1 MRKEHDLES
10 WVMYADL
17 IKAFDS
23 IHHELLFRILEK
35 SGIPLSLIKVITKLY
50 HKFKIEICVGK
61 SKAEIDY
68 AVGVKQG
75 DNLAPILFIIVI
87 QFLAE
92 LLEKKWSQHGIKRAE
107 FCQSSNL
114 YNKGGSL
121 IRHSSN
127 HSYLTKD
134 SLSLILYVDDGA
146 FVFNNKKDLESGS
159 LIAFTQMKRL
169 GLTCT

>member
-23 IHHELLFRILEK
+23 VHHELLIRILEK
-35 SGIPLSLIKVITKLY
+35 FGIPLSLIKVIRKLY

-68 AVGVKQG
+68 AAGVKQG

-87 QFLAE
+87 QFLNMVLKE
-92 LLEKKWSQHGIKRAE
+92 QSFIKA
-107 FCQSSNL
+107 
-114 YNKGGSL
+114 L
-121 IRHSSN
+121 ICT
-127 HSYLTKD
+127 TKMV
-134 SLSLILYVDDGA
+134 I
-146 FVFNNKKDLESGS
+146 
-159 LIAFTQMKRL
+159 
-169 GLTCT
+169 